1 MLDEGDPSNR
11 GHGCH
16 GLGPAARAMVAMS
29 DVGGMYYSYVALPK
43 RDVLR
48 AAAFGPRGGQIPEG
62 QVQVVP
68 GSTQIS
74 TSLCGNSTKYSG
86 ERLILNLEKVL

>member
-1 MLDEGDPSNR
+1 
-11 GHGCH
+11 
-16 GLGPAARAMVAMS
+16 MVAMS
-29 DVGGMYYSYVALPK
+29 DAGGMYYSYVALPK
-43 RDVLR
+43 RDVLK
-48 AAAFGPRGGQIPEG
+48 AAFGLDRGVGQIPEG
-62 QVQVVP
+62 RVQVVL